1 MSHVFA
7 VSTADCNRFV
17 CGSQKCYMYL
27 QSTADCNRF
36 VCGSQIFYM
45 YLQSLQQTVTGL
57 FAGVKNVTCICSTEW
72 DQTVQQ
78 DEAVHCLVIVY
89 FTTSSSFI
97 FQCAC
102 AHAHFVCLYVKERES
117 ERERKTW
124 VKPVLAKQL

>member
-1 MSHVFA
+1 MLHVFA

-27 QSTADCNRF
+27 QS
-36 VCGSQIFYM
+36 
-45 YLQSLQQTVTGL
+45 LQQTVTGL
-57 FAGVKNVTCICSTEW
+57 FVGVKNVTCICSTEW

-78 DEAVHCLVIVY
+78 DEAMHCLVFVY

-102 AHAHFVCLYVKERES
+102 AHTHFVCMFVC
-117 ERERKTW
+117 ERKR
-124 VKPVLAKQL
+124 V